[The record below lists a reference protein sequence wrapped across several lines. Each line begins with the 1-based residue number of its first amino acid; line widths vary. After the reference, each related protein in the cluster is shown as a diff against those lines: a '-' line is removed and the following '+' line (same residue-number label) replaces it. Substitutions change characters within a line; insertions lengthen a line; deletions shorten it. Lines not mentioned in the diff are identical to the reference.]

1 MKRHVSVFELPTLT
15 VSVIVTVFSALVCM
29 TIMGRLGIVPNT
41 SIIGALVAITLG
53 RIIAG
58 AFRSLDRQNLVQT
71 MCSGGGFGAG
81 NALFVP
87 FTVIFLMGRM
97 DLMVPILVGAG
108 LGALFSVW
116 MIGRV
121 FDSQPFPA
129 FYPWPPGVAT
139 AAAIVAGD
147 EGGRKARDLLLGL
160 SAGVLGGVFKV
171 PMAGFGIAFIADS
184 WAMIALGVGL
194 ILRGY
199 SPDLFNGFDLG
210 KTYIPHG
217 IMIGGSIAQLW
228 QTMKVLLAK
237 KAEAAG
243 ENPDCPCVTVSQGA
257 ARKAIGQGLGL
268 FLVGVAVIIFLGGLV
283 SDMSAGKLVLCLLW
297 GSIGAWL
304 TSMLCGMC
312 AMNSG
317 WFPSTSIVVIF
328 LMLSILMGFPA
339 IVLAVLAGYFS
350 ATGACFADMGYDLK
364 TGWILRRR
372 EGFDLGYELEG
383 RKQQIYAELIGVFIG
398 ILVVAA
404 FGKMYLDQGLIPPF
418 PKVFKAAIEAGT
430 SPDILKTMALWAIP
444 GALLQFVSGPRR
456 AMGILL
462 GVGLLIKSPLYGI
475 SCVVGVLVR
484 YFWEKKMG
492 GEEVAQIRAAGIVA
506 GDGIWGFFNALWRA
520 FA

>member
-1 MKRHVSVFELPTLT
+1 MKRHVSVFEPYTLV
-15 VSVIVTVFSALVCM
+15 VSVIVTAFAALVCM

-53 RIIAG
+53 RTVAG

-81 NALFVP
+81 NAIFVP

-97 DLMVPILVGAG
+97 DLMVPMLAGAG

-116 MIGRV
+116 MIGKI

-129 FYPWPPGVAT
+129 SYPWPPGVAT

-147 EGGRKARDLLLGL
+147 EGGKKARDLFLGL

-228 QTMKVLLAK
+228 QTTKVLLAK
-237 KAEAAG
+237 KAEG
-243 ENPDCPCVTVSQGA
+243 SGGNSDTPEVTVSQEA
-257 ARKAIGQGLGL
+257 ARKAIGQSLGL
-268 FLVGVAVIIFLGGLV
+268 FLVGVAVIIFLGGLM
-283 SDMSAGKLVLCLLW
+283 SDMSAGKLVLCLVW
-297 GSIGAWL
+297 GGIGAWL
-304 TSMLCGMC
+304 TSILCGMC

-328 LMLSILMGFPA
+328 LMLSILIGFPA

-350 ATGACFADMGYDLK
+350 TTGACFADMGYDLK
-364 TGWILRRR
+364 TGWLLRKR

-383 RKQQIYAELIGVFIG
+383 RKQQVYAELIGVFIG
-398 ILVVAA
+398 ILAVAA
-404 FGKMYLDQGLIPPF
+404 FGKMYLNQGLVPPF

-430 SPDILKTMALWAIP
+430 SPEILKTMALWAIP
-444 GALLQFVSGPRR
+444 GAILQFVSGPRR

-475 SCVVGVLVR
+475 SCLAGVFVR

-520 FA
+520 IA